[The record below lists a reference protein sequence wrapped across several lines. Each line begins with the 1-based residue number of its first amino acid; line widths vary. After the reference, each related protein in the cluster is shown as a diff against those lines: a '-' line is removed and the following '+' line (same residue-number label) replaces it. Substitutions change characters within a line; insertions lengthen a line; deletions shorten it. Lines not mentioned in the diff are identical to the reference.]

1 MSLCSCSFIG
11 HSNQTLTEIG
21 CYNAS
26 EFYYSSV
33 ALDPAFHIAVENL
46 VLAIV
51 VRSFKNLG
59 PSGAKCNINTKIL
72 FHFREYAHGIKM
84 VSTIYS
90 VDSLYN
96 GVRLCLAMG

>member
-1 MSLCSCSFIG
+1 MGLCSCSFIG
-11 HSNQTLTEIG
+11 HCTQTLTKIG

-33 ALDPAFHIAVENL
+33 VLDPSFHFAVENL
-46 VLAIV
+46 VLPIV
-51 VRSFKNLG
+51 VRSFRNLG
-59 PSGAKCNINTKIL
+59 PSGAKCNVNTKIL

-84 VSTIYS
+84 ASTIYS

-96 GVRLCLAMG
+96 GVHLFLAME